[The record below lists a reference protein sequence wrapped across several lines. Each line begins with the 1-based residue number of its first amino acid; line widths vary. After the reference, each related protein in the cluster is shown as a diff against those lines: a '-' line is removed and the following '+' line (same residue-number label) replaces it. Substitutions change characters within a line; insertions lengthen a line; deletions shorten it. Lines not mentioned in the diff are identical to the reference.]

1 MPDADKDSSN
11 PPPSKLPQ
19 IAALPQP
26 GNLFLRGFRWIG
38 QHDRTVLIS
47 LLMTTLA
54 ISAFVALADQ
64 VSEQKTVH
72 FDEWLLRTLRR
83 ADDPGRPIGPGWCVE
98 VGRDLSALGGI
109 TFLTLLTCV
118 VTGFLALRRMH
129 GAMWLV
135 VGSAFGGMVTV
146 TILKNL
152 FDRPR
157 PSLVPH
163 LSLVYTSSFPSG
175 HSMLS
180 ATVFLTLGTL
190 LSQFV
195 HERLLKAY
203 FLMIAVILTLLV
215 GSSRV
220 YLGVHYPSD
229 VLAGWSAGLAWAL
242 ICGLLA
248 KFLQRQGAV
257 ENDAETRSVE
267 SQNQLSR

>member
-1 MPDADKDSSN
+1 MPDTDKPGLNTPQVSQPPQAARADSS
-11 PPPSKLPQ
+11 PASGLSR
-19 IAALPQP
+19 
-26 GNLFLRGFRWIG
+26 LFTWIG
-38 QHDRTVLIS
+38 QHDRTVLVS
-47 LLMTTLA
+47 LLLTTLA

-64 VSEQKTVH
+64 VSDRKTVH
-72 FDEWLLRTLRR
+72 FDEWVLRALRR
-83 ADDPGRPIGPGWCVE
+83 PDNPEVPIGPKWCLE
-98 VGRDLSALGGI
+98 MGRDLSALGGV
-109 TFLTLLTCV
+109 TVLTLLTIV
-118 VTGFLALRRMH
+118 VSGFLGFRRLY

-135 VGSAFGGMVTV
+135 IGSAFGGMVTV
-146 TILKNL
+146 TILKDV

-163 LSLVYTSSFPSG
+163 LSHVYTSSFPSG

-180 ATVFLTLGTL
+180 ATVYLTLGTL

-203 FLMIAVILTLLV
+203 FLTTAVMLTLLV
-215 GSSRV
+215 GASRV

-248 KFLQRQGAV
+248 KFLQRRGAV
-257 ENDAETRSVE
+257 EADVE
-267 SQNQLSR
+267 SRNA